1 MYLSFV
7 IHIRSTKYNMPLFFR
22 TQLDSL
28 RKELED
34 QEQSYKSQIASHEQK
49 AHDNWVSG
57 KIENIDGY
65 NFF

>member
-7 IHIRSTKYNMPLFFR
+7 IHTSSIEYYMLLFFR

-28 RKELED
+28 RKELDD

-49 AHDNWVSG
+49 AHDNWVSV
-57 KIENIDGY
+57 KIESIND
-65 NFF
+65 